1 MFFILKCWTGF
12 SFLQRLKKVLKVA
25 GHRDERGS
33 LGATQPGSFP
43 WTFHVF
49 PLDSDPR
56 RATQISVCL
65 CILQSRE
72 ALEAGSKA
80 RAAGPFFPPPWSS
93 SRRGDSWCEPQTV
106 RLEENV
112 VRKVSVYTMLRCTR
126 SISAGY

>member
-1 MFFILKCWTGF
+1 MGF

-56 RATQISVCL
+56 HATQISVCL
-65 CILQSRE
+65 CVLQSRE

-80 RAAGPFFPPPWSS
+80 PRRRAVLPSAMVFLPL
-93 SRRGDSWCEPQTV
+93 RGQLV
-106 RLEENV
+106 
-112 VRKVSVYTMLRCTR
+112 
-126 SISAGY
+126 